1 MSSLTLAKLSI
12 IGSIGTIGAIISTLF
27 GGWDGAMT
35 TLIIFM
41 GIDYLTGIIVAGV
54 FKKSNKTEGGALE
67 SRAGFKGLCR
77 KGGMLL
83 IVLIAVRLDMSLGTN
98 YLKDMV
104 VIAFVSNEALSV
116 VENAGLMGV
125 PVPKKLLNAIESL
138 KSIGESE
145 EK

>member
-1 MSSLTLAKLSI
+1 MSSLTIGKLSL
-12 IGSIGTIGAIISTLF
+12 IGSIGGIGAIISTLF

-145 EK
+145 ER